1 MFTFCVFKINQEFK
15 CLKHIGIYYLKYT
28 GLLYMQ
34 PLRLIVEIGKEK
46 NI

>member
-1 MFTFCVFKINQEFK
+1 MSTFHVFKINQEFK
-15 CLKHIGIYYLKYT
+15 YLKHASIYYLKYT

-34 PLRLIVEIGKEK
+34 PLRVTIENGKEK